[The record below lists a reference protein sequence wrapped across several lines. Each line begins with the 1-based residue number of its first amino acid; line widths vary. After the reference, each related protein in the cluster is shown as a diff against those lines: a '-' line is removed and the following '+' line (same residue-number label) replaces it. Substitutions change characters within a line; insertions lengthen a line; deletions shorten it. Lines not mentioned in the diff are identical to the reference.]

1 MKVSFEDSKCSLSL
15 YPFVRRPDMQQTSIA
30 FESMGGNDLHKHST
44 TGVDA
49 TCKAVPL
56 VALMS
61 IHRDFTFDAYF
72 LSTPVDNDD

>member
-1 MKVSFEDSKCSLSL
+1 MKVSFEDSKCSLYILSCDVLTCNKHSL
-15 YPFVRRPDMQQTSIA
+15 LLSLWKGIDP
-30 FESMGGNDLHKHST
+30 HKHST

-61 IHRDFTFDAYF
+61 IHRDFTFDASF
-72 LSTPVDNDD
+72 LSAPVNNDD